1 MTPYSYNN
9 SLANLM
15 QQGFNLFGGNNM
27 YGFNNFGMNNAYT
40 FTNCFG
46 ETNYEKMNGY
56 AIGNALLGVTSQAIA
71 SSKANKEPEVN
82 YTKELNNIAQQIQ
95 NKNDEITSANTKLEE
110 LSDSLHDSSLKGA
123 SISSVDAEISSA
135 ETNAENLKK
144 EIPTDTSAADYKQKM
159 DAYKEALKKVNE
171 LKEDKDTLKNIETQ
185 KEKIEALNNDLDKLE
200 KKQAD
205 LQAKANDC
213 VIADS
218 KSCPWQRA
226 DKDTVTKWAKMP
238 ANSYDIATKKELNRA
253 SYEFRKGDNKKEA
266 ADAFVRMYES
276 NKDEFKKDFEP
287 LYNAIKDWQEKNK

>member
-9 SLANLM
+9 NLASLM

-27 YGFNNFGMNNAYT
+27 YGLNNFGMNNAYT

-95 NKNDEITSANTKLEE
+95 NKNDEITNANTKLEE
-110 LSDSLHDSSLKGA
+110 LSNSLHDSSLKGSSSDIIDA
-123 SISSVDAEISSA
+123 KISRAEID
-135 ETNAENLKK
+135 AENLKK
-144 EIPTDTSAADYKQKM
+144 AIPTDTSAADYNDKM
-159 DAYKEALKKVNE
+159 DAYEKALTKVNE
-171 LKEDKDTLKNIETQ
+171 LKADKDTLKNIETQ
-185 KEKIEALNNDLDKLE
+185 KEKIEALNNELDKLQE
-200 KKQAD
+200 KQAE

-226 DKDTVTKWAKMP
+226 DKKVVSDWAK
-238 ANSYDIATKKELNRA
+238 NNYEHQQATKKELNRA

-266 ADAFVRMYES
+266 AEAFVKMYES

-287 LYNAIKDWQEKNK
+287 LYNAIKAWQEKNE